1 MRVVDRQDGPTSVG
15 EPGHGGAVPLRL
27 VSRGRRGRQ
36 DRRRPSTTT
45 RGHKPDLFPHPI
57 FLFLFFLFS
66 QIPAQAL
73 TPESL
78 WNAWPTERFVATAA
92 PCFLH
97 AELVAHLDRLVT
109 RARAAGLPIAT
120 EELGQSVE
128 GRSIHLLRVG
138 KGPRKV
144 LLWSQMHGDEPSATP
159 ALLDL
164 VEYLARHQRDDAD
177 ASRILDR
184 LTLLIVPMLNPDGA
198 EIYTRRNAQGID
210 LNRDALNL
218 ASPEGRILKDV
229 RDRYE
234 PEMGF
239 NLHDQYRR
247 RVVGTTR
254 VLATNAILAVTGDE
268 ARTVTPGR
276 ERTMRAGVAVAK
288 ALEPYAPGGMARYD
302 DAFSPRAFGDNLTA
316 WGTPVLLIESGG
328 VGPGK
333 SLTELTRLNYVGILY
348 ALAELSRN
356 DLADHDVA
364 DYGRIAENGDDVWS
378 DVAIRGGSVL
388 QPGAV
393 ESYRSDVT
401 FDVLES
407 DRARQECAGEGKNG
421 PWGSRVTELGD
432 ARIWGAGREIDGT
445 GRWVT
450 GAFTVGVQGGGA
462 RKWLDANALEALARL
477 GVARIVWA
485 VPRGDREPA
494 GEHVEKI
501 AGWGRSEVVVT
512 SDERDLPAV
521 VIARVPREARG
532 ATLAERVERLRAV
545 AGKSPR
551 AAVLKTASD
560 EAWLQALWT
569 GIAPSTSA
577 AAAPVGPTRIQTGAP
592 ATFFLITAPDEPA
605 RVSGAR
611 IEAIWIGGAEV
622 TARTAPGGGR

>member
-1 MRVVDRQDGPTSVG
+1 VSLAARQAVGAEAAPGRVGT
-15 EPGHGGAVPLRL
+15 PGHGGAVPLRPGGDESP
-27 VSRGRRGRQ
+27 VPRAH
-36 DRRRPSTTT
+36 TM
-45 RGHKPDLFPHPI
+45 RGHGHRFFPHPI
-57 FLFLFFLFS
+57 FFLFLLLAT
-66 QIPAQAL
+66 PVGAL

-78 WNAWPTERFVATAA
+78 WNAWPQERFVATAA

-109 RARAAGLPIAT
+109 RSRAAGLPIET

-138 KGPRKV
+138 TGPRKV
-144 LLWSQMHGDEPSATP
+144 MLWSQMHGDEPSATP

-164 VEYLARHQRDDAD
+164 VEFLTRHRQDDPD
-177 ASRILDR
+177 AARILDR

-198 EIYTRRNAQGID
+198 EVYTRRNEQGID

-218 ASPEGRILKDV
+218 ATPEGRILKDL

-328 VGPGK
+328 VAPGK
-333 SLTELTRLNYVGILY
+333 SLTELTRLNYVGILF
-348 ALAELSRN
+348 ALSELARN
-356 DLADHDVA
+356 DMADHDA
-364 DYGRIAENGDDVWS
+364 TDYPRISENGDDVWS
-378 DVAIRGGSVL
+378 DVAIRGGSIL
-388 QPGAV
+388 QPGAP
-393 ESYRSDVT
+393 ESYRADLT

-407 DRARQECAGEGKNG
+407 DRARENCAGEGKNG
-421 PWGSRVTELGD
+421 PWGSRITELGD
-432 ARIWGAGREIDGT
+432 ARLWGAGREIDGT
-445 GRWVT
+445 GRLIA
-450 GAFTVGVQGGGA
+450 GAFTVGVQGASA
-462 RKWLDANALEALARL
+462 RKWLDAPALEVLARL
-477 GVARIVWA
+477 GIARVVWA
-485 VPRGDREPA
+485 VPGADLQPA
-494 GEHVEKI
+494 VEHVEKI
-501 AGWGRSEVVVT
+501 AGWGKSEVVVT
-512 SDERDLPAV
+512 SDASELPAV
-521 VIARVPREARG
+521 VIARLPHEARG
-532 ATLAERVERLRAV
+532 LVLAERIERIRSVAV
-545 AGKSPR
+545 KSPKGS
-551 AAVLKTASD
+551 ALKAGGD

-569 GIAPSTSA
+569 G
-577 AAAPVGPTRIQTGAP
+577 AAPGAGGKESGSGAARIQTGAP
-592 ATFFLITAPDEPA
+592 ATFLMLVAPDEPSK
-605 RVSGAR
+605 VSGAR
-611 IEAIWIGGAEV
+611 VEAVWIGGAEV
-622 TARTAPGGGR
+622 TALGRTR